1 MVKIKR
7 RLTLKGQLMNQ
18 PIGEPALVSQS
29 KTGYAPQRIREA
41 AYRLKK
47 DGFLFECTE
56 KGIADGIVVTRLQ

>member
-1 MVKIKR
+1 
-7 RLTLKGQLMNQ
+7 MNL

-41 AYRLKK
+41 AHRLKK